1 MIFTKSNPP
10 RHHYIYAY
18 IRSKDSA
25 TAPAGTPYYIGKGYS
40 KRAWA
45 GNHRV
50 PMPTDGQFIVI
61 LEHNLT
67 EMGALAL
74 ERRLIAWYGRK
85 DLGTGILSN
94 MTDGG
99 DGASGA
105 KRSESWKE
113 MMRSVHLGK
122 KLTDEQK
129 AVVSATHKGKPWT
142 EARRAAQEARRGKPR
157 KPHSAETKAKISA
170 ANKGRIVPEEV
181 RLAHSA
187 KIKGRKRGPRSEE
200 TKALIGAA
208 NRGRKLGPM
217 SEADKLRR
225 SLKLKGRT
233 SPTKGKPAW
242 NRGMTKAEIAQR
254 TSTNTP

>member
-10 RHHYIYAY
+10 QHHYIYAY
-18 IRSKDSA
+18 IRSKDSD

-50 PMPTDGQFIVI
+50 PMPTDEQFIVI

-99 DGASGA
+99 DGGSGA
-105 KRSESWKE
+105 KRSDSWKE
-113 MMRSVHLGK
+113 MMRLVHLGK

-129 AVVSATHKGKPWT
+129 AAVSATHKGKPWT
-142 EARRAAQEARRGKPR
+142 EARRAAYLANKDKPR

-170 ANKGRIVPEEV
+170 ANAGRTVSEEIK
-181 RLAHSA
+181 LAHSA
-187 KIKGRKRGPRSEE
+187 RMKGRKFGPPSDA
-200 TKALIGAA
+200 TKAKISAA
-208 NRGRKLGPM
+208 LKGIKLGPM
-217 SEADKLRR
+217 SEEGKLRR
-225 SLKLKGRT
+225 SLTLKGRP

-242 NRGMTKAEIAQR
+242 NRGMTKAQIEQR
-254 TSTNTP
+254 TKQP